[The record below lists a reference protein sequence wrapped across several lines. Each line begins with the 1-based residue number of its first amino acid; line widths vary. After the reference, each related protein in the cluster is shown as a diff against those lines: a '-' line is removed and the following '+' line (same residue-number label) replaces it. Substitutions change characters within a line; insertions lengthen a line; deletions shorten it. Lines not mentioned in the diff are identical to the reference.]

1 MNFLVMMH
9 VISFLLCLK
18 ALLELWHAGV
28 LKKFD
33 EEKLLVKA
41 ESAKLYIYKSRVLIL
56 HILYL

>member
-1 MNFLVMMH
+1 MKKDNRFDEKIFLPYVPPL
-9 VISFLLCLK
+9 VSVSGVQ

-41 ESAKLYIYKSRVLIL
+41 EAARL
-56 HILYL
+56 

>member
-9 VISFLLCLK
+9 VISSLLCVK

-41 ESAKLYIYKSRVLIL
+41 ESAKLYVYSVC
-56 HILYL
+56 

>member
-1 MNFLVMMH
+1 MVY
-9 VISFLLCLK
+9 LCLNCVLVLQ

-41 ESAKLYIYKSRVLIL
+41 EIAKL
-56 HILYL
+56 

>member
-1 MNFLVMMH
+1 MDSVMSCNCITLRHYM
-9 VISFLLCLK
+9 VPMQ

-41 ESAKLYIYKSRVLIL
+41 EIAKL
-56 HILYL
+56 

>member
-1 MNFLVMMH
+1 MKRGNRCGKSQCPCAIH
-9 VISFLLCLK
+9 TASSFCFFVCAQ

-41 ESAKLYIYKSRVLIL
+41 EAARL
-56 HILYL
+56 